1 MAYVMNLG
9 RSGIELVGI
18 NKNVVHSYN
27 RYDFR
32 HPDDL
37 KYEDDFKSILDELK
51 SAHPDLKDEAV
62 YLMLQAG
69 CGIQYRVFTVMQDV
83 LMVSGSATT
92 KEEQAK
98 ELTNV
103 CSQKVPGGLTGTF
116 ATAVFN
122 DYLQEN
128 DYVVSCA
135 FLYESMLNNI
145 INAFTVAEINLFDII
160 PFSYAI
166 YKSLDSDKFAQVIV
180 DLPEEMLLV
189 NNIGVIGWTKPAVY
203 SKQLANTF
211 LVSEA
216 HRHYGIDNAVVST
229 SIVVSGSLG
238 QYVYDSFVNKSG
250 SEAAC
255 VYAAFGLVNGS
266 GVKKEGGMKGAVCR
280 LRQFFDKRKKEPS
293 SV

>member
-1 MAYVMNLG
+1 MAYVINLG

-27 RYDFR
+27 RYEFCQ
-32 HPDDL
+32 PDKL
-37 KYEDDFKSILDELK
+37 QSEDGFKLILDELK

-69 CGIQYRVFTVMQDV
+69 CGIQYRVFTVAQDV

-103 CSQKVPGGLTGTF
+103 CNQKVPSGLTGTF
-116 ATAVFN
+116 VTAVFN

-229 SIVVSGSLG
+229 SIVTFGSLG
-238 QYVYDSFVNKSG
+238 RYVYNGLVNKSG
-250 SEAAC
+250 SEAAS
-255 VYAAFGLVNGS
+255 VYAAYGLINGG
-266 GVKKEGGMKGAVCR
+266 GVKKEGGLKDAVRR
-280 LRQFFDKRKKEPS
+280 LRQLFGKRKEE
-293 SV
+293 

>member
-1 MAYVMNLG
+1 MAYVINLG
-9 RSGIELVGI
+9 RNEIELVGI
-18 NKNVVHSYN
+18 NKNVVYSYN

-32 HPDDL
+32 QPDDL
-37 KYEDDFKSILDELK
+37 ESEEDFKSLLDELK
-51 SAHPDLKDEAV
+51 SVHPDLKDEAV

-69 CGIQYRVFTVMQDV
+69 CGIQYKVFTVTQDV
-83 LMVSGSATT
+83 LMVRGSATT

-116 ATAVFN
+116 LTAVFN
-122 DYLQEN
+122 DYLQET

-135 FLYESMLNNI
+135 FLYEGMVNSI
-145 INAFTVAEINLFDII
+145 INAFTAAEINLFDIV

-166 YKSLDSDKFAQVIV
+166 YKSLDNHKFAQIIV

-229 SIVVSGSLG
+229 SIVTFGSLG
-238 QYVYDSFVNKSG
+238 RYVYTGLVNKSG
-250 SEAAC
+250 SEAAS
-255 VYAAFGLVNGS
+255 VYAAYGLINGG
-266 GVKKEGGMKGAVCR
+266 GVKKEGGLKDAVRR
-280 LRQFFDKRKKEPS
+280 LRQLFGKGKEKPS
-293 SV
+293 SL

>member
-1 MAYVMNLG
+1 MAYVINLG

-27 RYDFR
+27 RYEFCQ
-32 HPDDL
+32 PDKL
-37 KYEDDFKSILDELK
+37 QSEDGFKLILDELK

-69 CGIQYRVFTVMQDV
+69 CGIQYRVFTVAQDV

-103 CSQKVPGGLTGTF
+103 CNQKVPSGLTGTF
-116 ATAVFN
+116 VTAVFN

-216 HRHYGIDNAVVST
+216 HRHYGIDNALVST

-238 QYVYDSFVNKSG
+238 QYVYDGLINKSG
-250 SEAAC
+250 SEALS
-255 VYAAFGLVNGS
+255 VYAAFGLINGGS
-266 GVKKEGGMKGAVCR
+266 VKKEGGLKGAVRR
-280 LRQFFDKRKKEPS
+280 LRQLFGKRKEE
-293 SV
+293 